1 MDTLKSDFG
10 KNAVD
15 DFLRKITK
23 RSYINEQIQYQLPET
38 LDDYHEL
45 IKSGQKGNGLSA
57 LRELASTSS
66 DDLGFI
72 IFDEDEAGLRILRFS
87 KNSFS
92 Q

>member
-38 LDDYHEL
+38 LDDCREL
-45 IKSGQKGNGLSA
+45 IKFGLKGNGLAA
-57 LRELASTSS
+57 LRELASTSP